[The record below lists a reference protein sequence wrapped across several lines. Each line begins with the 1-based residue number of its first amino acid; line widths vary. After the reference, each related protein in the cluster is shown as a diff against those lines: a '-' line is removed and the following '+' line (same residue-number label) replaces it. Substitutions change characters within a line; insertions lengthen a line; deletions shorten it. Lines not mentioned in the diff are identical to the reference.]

1 VRTPL
6 IAAIFWLGSLSSAP
20 AHAGCGSAFCTVN
33 ADWGTQGLWTEPGGR
48 VDLRFEF
55 IDLKQPKQGAT
66 KVDLGQVPEETEEIQ
81 TINRNWVA
89 AFDYNFD
96 GHWGVNLTVPLV
108 NRYHHHLADAE
119 DNPTP
124 EQWSFTELGD
134 IRVQGRYRFTLSADG
149 PLSAG
154 VALGLKFPT
163 GSFTVTNSEGVA
175 AERMLQPGTGTTDLL
190 ITGFLSRPLGQQD
203 SVFVQL
209 SFEAALDSRD
219 QYRPGNRTYLNIG
232 YNRWLTSRM
241 GLQLQLNFAFK
252 RPEEGNNAEPDVSGG
267 KYVFFS
273 PGISYDL
280 SRAFQVYAYVQL
292 PIYQYVNG
300 VQLTADWAALAGV
313 AWRF

>member
-1 VRTPL
+1 MRGSVAVIYAL
-6 IAAIFWLGSLSSAP
+6 AAALAP
-20 AHAGCGSAFCTVN
+20 AGASAGCGSAFCTVN

-48 VDLRFEF
+48 IDLRFEF
-55 IDLKQPKQGAT
+55 IDLDQPKQGAT
-66 KVDLGQVPEETEEIQ
+66 RVDLGQIPEETEEIQ

-89 AFDYNFD
+89 TFDYNFD
-96 GHWGVNLTVPLV
+96 GYWGVNVIAPLV
-108 NRYHHHLADAE
+108 DRYHHHLADAE

-134 IRVQGRYRFTLSADG
+134 IRVQGRYRFTLSRDG
-149 PLSAG
+149 PISAG
-154 VALGLKFPT
+154 IALGLKLPT
-163 GSFTVTNSEGVA
+163 GSFTVTNPEGVA

-190 ITGFLSRPLGQQD
+190 ITGFLSRPLGPQD
-203 SVFVQL
+203 SIFVQL
-209 SFEAALDSRD
+209 SAEAALDSRD
-219 QYRPGNRTYLNIG
+219 QYRPGNRVYLNVG
-232 YNRWLTSRM
+232 YNRWLTTRM
-241 GLQLQLNFAFK
+241 GLQLQFNFAFK
-252 RPEEGNNAEPDVSGG
+252 RPEEGNNAEPEVSGG